1 MLLSLVR
8 ILLFVVIV
16 AALAMGGTYLLD
28 GQNVLIGNVI
38 ATVAGTE
45 YTLSPIQAVIML
57 LVLIV
62 IVWVLLKVLS
72 LLVAVLKFING
83 DETALSRYFYRNRE
97 RRGYQALSEG
107 MLALA
112 SGEGHV
118 AMQKVTKAEKFLN
131 KPALTNLVA
140 AQAAELTGDRHKAEQ
155 IYKSLIQDPQT
166 RFVGVRG
173 IMKQKLLDGDTDTA
187 LKLAQKA
194 FDIKPKHKETQ
205 DVLLQLQAQAHDWAG
220 ARKTLGAKLKQ
231 GALPRDV
238 HKRRDAV
245 LALSQAKE
253 VMSEDNTIDAK
264 EAAIEANRLSPDLVP
279 AAVLA
284 AQSYIQDGKAKY
296 ATRVIKKAWASQPH
310 PDLAVAFSQIEPEET
325 PAARIKRFAQL
336 VKSAPDHRESK
347 LVMAEL
353 NLAAEDFPGAR
364 KAIGDLAENEPD
376 ARSLTIMAAIERGE
390 GGDDNVVR
398 GWLTKALSAPR
409 GPQWVCENCNTVH
422 ADWAPVCDSCHAL
435 DTMAW
440 KEPPQMSVATS
451 TGLEMLPLLV
461 SAPVVMVEEDE
472 ATPENAPQDTTED
485 AEILDDPVLAAELDE
500 KSKKPTS

>member
-45 YTLSPIQAVIML
+45 YTFSPIQAVIML

-155 IYKSLIQDPQT
+155 IY
-166 RFVGVRG
+166 F
-173 IMKQKLLDGDTDTA
+173 
-187 LKLAQKA
+187 
-194 FDIKPKHKETQ
+194 
-205 DVLLQLQAQAHDWAG
+205 
-220 ARKTLGAKLKQ
+220 
-231 GALPRDV
+231 
-238 HKRRDAV
+238 
-245 LALSQAKE
+245 
-253 VMSEDNTIDAK
+253 
-264 EAAIEANRLSPDLVP
+264 
-279 AAVLA
+279 
-284 AQSYIQDGKAKY
+284 
-296 ATRVIKKAWASQPH
+296 
-310 PDLAVAFSQIEPEET
+310 
-325 PAARIKRFAQL
+325 
-336 VKSAPDHRESK
+336 
-347 LVMAEL
+347 
-353 NLAAEDFPGAR
+353 
-364 KAIGDLAENEPD
+364 
-376 ARSLTIMAAIERGE
+376 
-390 GGDDNVVR
+390 
-398 GWLTKALSAPR
+398 
-409 GPQWVCENCNTVH
+409 
-422 ADWAPVCDSCHAL
+422 
-435 DTMAW
+435 
-440 KEPPQMSVATS
+440 
-451 TGLEMLPLLV
+451 
-461 SAPVVMVEEDE
+461 
-472 ATPENAPQDTTED
+472 
-485 AEILDDPVLAAELDE
+485 
-500 KSKKPTS
+500 

>member
-16 AALAMGGTYLLD
+16 AALAMGGTYLMD
-28 GQNVLIGNVI
+28 TQNALIGNVT

-45 YTLSPIQAVIML
+45 YTFSPIQAVIML
-57 LVLIV
+57 LILIV
-62 IVWVLLKVLS
+62 AVWVLLKVLS

-83 DETALSRYFYRNRE
+83 DETAFSRYFYRNRE

-118 AMQKVTKAEKFLN
+118 AMQKASKAEKFLN
-131 KPALTNLVA
+131 KPELTNLVA
-140 AQAAELTGDRHKAEQ
+140 AQAAELTGDRNKAEV
-155 IYKSLIQDPQT
+155 IYKSLIQDPKT

-173 IMKQKLLDGDTDTA
+173 IMKQKLSDGDTDTA

-194 FDIKPKHKETQ
+194 FDIKPKHVETQ
-205 DVLLQLQAQAHDWAG
+205 DVLLQLQAQSEDWTG
-220 ARKTLGAKLKQ
+220 ARKTLGAKLKH
-231 GALPRDV
+231 GSLPRDV

-253 VMSEDNTIDAK
+253 ILDQDNTIDAK

-279 AAVLA
+279 AAVMA
-284 AQSYIQDGKAKY
+284 ARSYIEDGKGKY
-296 ATRVIKKAWASQPH
+296 ATRVVTKAWASQPH
-310 PDLAVAFSQIEPEET
+310 PDLATVFSEIDPDET
-325 PAARIKRFAQL
+325 PEARIKRFAKL

-353 NLAAEDFPGAR
+353 HLAAEDFPGAR
-364 KAIGDLAENEPD
+364 SVMGDMVETDAD

-422 ADWAPVCDSCHAL
+422 ADWAPVCDSCDAL

-440 KEPPQMSVATS
+440 KEPPQSGVATS

-461 SAPVVMVEEDE
+461 SSPSDEDE
-472 ATPENAPQDTTED
+472 SMPSVVEDADIVEADVINDDATTEGED
-485 AEILDDPVLAAELDE
+485 TP
-500 KSKKPTS
+500 KSTQ